1 MSPSGWSTS
10 FPLSTTTSNTFYNS
24 ANQTRILFYSQTC
37 LQQFIYKYP
46 QSCHIGKLCGYV
58 IDISAPCSNQI
69 ISRRRKMP
77 PHGEAHMGS
86 LFPMGKTSWEGT
98 FPWGRCHGK
107 SLSHGEDVI
116 GRHLPMG
123 TTSWGGFFPWG
134 RRHGE
139 APSHGEDVMGRLLPM
154 GKTSWEARSYR
165 KFCMGSPFL

>member
-86 LFPMGKTSWEGT
+86 LFPMAKTSWGGT

-116 GRHLPMG
+116 GGPFPWGRSYWETPPHGEDVTGRHLPM
-123 TTSWGGFFPWG
+123 G

-139 APSHGEDVMGRLLPM
+139 ASSHGEDVMG
-154 GKTSWEARSYR
+154 
-165 KFCMGSPFL
+165 SPFL